1 LQIIQSAVP
10 LARSSRGWV
19 CLFRPVVVNLG
30 SAGVEFKGSLKS
42 LTLATVLQILSS
54 EGKTGVLK
62 ISREQ
67 AKSSI
72 YFTRGKIVAA
82 STGQKE
88 LRIGQI
94 LCDRGLISRET
105 LRQVL
110 IKARNTKK
118 PVGEVVVSLGF
129 VSLMALKEI
138 VRRLCREA
146 VLDVFLWE
154 EGTFDF
160 HEGPVSFDETMTEAI
175 DPMEIILEAARRMDE
190 WAVIKKII
198 PSDTIVFRVS
208 DQARQQGRKVTLE
221 AHELQLLS
229 VLDGQKSVREVV
241 RETGADEFDVYKTL
255 YAMATSKLIGAT
267 DKPACRKG
275 KAETEEVI
283 TLLQIYHDVVVT
295 ISKHLEEQLGKEF
308 CTRLV
313 NACKVS
319 VPMASQQILAGYRV
333 GSSAEQNVR
342 ETLAMASRLQQ
353 GDGAVAALGV
363 AFSQLI
369 GLLLRQETEILG
381 SKQTARTVGRIN
393 QLIEV
398 VDKYRTGEAKTKLIQ
413 GIRETISQA
422 TAEPQ
427 R

>member
-1 LQIIQSAVP
+1 MA
-10 LARSSRGWV
+10 
-19 CLFRPVVVNLG
+19 
-30 SAGVEFKGSLKS
+30 FKGGLKS
-42 LTLATVLQILSS
+42 LNLATVLQILSS
-54 EGKTGVLK
+54 EGKTGVLE

-72 YFTRGKIVAA
+72 YFKRGKIIAA

-138 VRRLCREA
+138 VRRLCRDA

-154 EGTFDF
+154 EGTFEF
-160 HEGPVSFDETMTEAI
+160 QEGPVSFDETMTEAI
-175 DPMEIILEAARRMDE
+175 EPVEIILEAARRMDE
-190 WAVIKKII
+190 WAVMKKLI

-208 DQARQQGRKVTLE
+208 DQASQQGGKVTLE
-221 AHELQLLS
+221 ADELRLLS
-229 VLDGQKSVREVV
+229 MLDGQKSVREVV
-241 RETGADEFDVYKTL
+241 RETGTDEFDVYKTL
-255 YAMATSKLIGAT
+255 YAMAASKLIRAT
-267 DKPACRKG
+267 DKPACPKG
-275 KAETEEVI
+275 KTETEEI
-283 TLLQIYHDVVVT
+283 ATLAQIYHDVVVT

-313 NACKVS
+313 NACKLS
-319 VPMASQQILAGYRV
+319 VPMASQQILAGYRA

-342 ETLAMASRLQQ
+342 ETLDIASRVRQ
-353 GDGAVAALGV
+353 GDGPVAALGV
-363 AFSQLI
+363 AFHQFI

-393 QLIEV
+393 QLLEV
-398 VDKYRTGEAKTKLIQ
+398 VDKYRAGEGKSKLIQ
-413 GIRETISQA
+413 EIRETISQA
-422 TAEPQ
+422 TADLA

>member
-1 LQIIQSAVP
+1 MA
-10 LARSSRGWV
+10 
-19 CLFRPVVVNLG
+19 
-30 SAGVEFKGSLKS
+30 FKGSLKS

-54 EGKTGVLK
+54 EGKTGVLE

-67 AKSSI
+67 RKSTI
-72 YFTRGKIVAA
+72 YLKRGKIVAA

-154 EGTFDF
+154 EGTFEF
-160 HEGPVSFDETMTEAI
+160 QESPVSFDETMTEAI
-175 DPMEIILEAARRMDE
+175 EPMEIILEAARRMDE
-190 WAVIKKII
+190 WAVMKKII

-208 DQARQQGRKVTLE
+208 DQARQQGGKVTLE
-221 AHELQLLS
+221 ADELRLLS
-229 VLDGQKSVREVV
+229 VLDGQKSVRDVV
-241 RETGADEFDVYKTL
+241 RETGTEEFDVYKTL
-255 YAMATSKLIGAT
+255 YAMATSKLICAT
-267 DKPACRKG
+267 DKPACPKG
-275 KAETEEVI
+275 KTETEELA
-283 TLLQIYHDVVVT
+283 TLLRIYHDVVVT

-353 GDGAVAALGV
+353 GDGAFGALGV
-363 AFSQLI
+363 AFSQFI

-381 SKQTARTVGRIN
+381 SKQTAHTVGRIH
-393 QLIEV
+393 QLLEV

-413 GIRETISQA
+413 GIRETISQV
-422 TAEPQ
+422 TAELE

>member
-1 LQIIQSAVP
+1 VA
-10 LARSSRGWV
+10 
-19 CLFRPVVVNLG
+19 
-30 SAGVEFKGSLKS
+30 FKGSLKS
-42 LTLATVLQILSS
+42 LNLATVLQIVSS
-54 EGKTGVLK
+54 EGKTGVLE

-67 AKSSI
+67 TKSRI
-72 YFTRGKIVAA
+72 YFKRGKIVAA
-82 STGQKE
+82 STGQKD

-154 EGTFDF
+154 EGTFEF
-160 HEGPVSFDETMTEAI
+160 QEGPVSFDETVTEAI

-190 WAVIKKII
+190 WAVIRKII

-208 DQARQQGRKVTLE
+208 DQAKQEGGKVTLQVD
-221 AHELQLLS
+221 ELRLLS
-229 VLDGQKSVREVV
+229 MLDGQKSVRDVV

-255 YAMATSKLIGAT
+255 YAMATSKLIRAS
-267 DKPACRKG
+267 DKPSYPKG
-275 KAETEEVI
+275 TTEAEELA

-308 CTRLV
+308 CSKLV
-313 NACKVS
+313 STCKLS
-319 VPMASQQILAGYRV
+319 GPMASQQILAGYRA
-333 GSSAEQNVR
+333 GRSAELNVR
-342 ETLAMASRLQQ
+342 ETFTIASRLQQ
-353 GDGAVAALGV
+353 GNGAVAALGV
-363 AFSQLI
+363 AFNQLI
-369 GLLLRQETEILG
+369 GSLLRQETEILG
-381 SKQTARTVGRIN
+381 SKQTARTVARIH
-393 QLIEV
+393 QLLEV

-422 TAEPQ
+422 VAEPE

>member
-1 LQIIQSAVP
+1 VVSLRSAAV
-10 LARSSRGWV
+10 A
-19 CLFRPVVVNLG
+19 
-30 SAGVEFKGSLKS
+30 FKGTLKS
-42 LTLATVLQILSS
+42 LNLATVLQILSS
-54 EGKTGVLK
+54 EGKTGVLE
-62 ISREQ
+62 IGREQ
-67 AKSSI
+67 TKSSI
-72 YFTRGKIVAA
+72 YLKRGKIVAA

-94 LCDRGLISRET
+94 LCDRGLISREM
-105 LRQVL
+105 LRQIL
-110 IKARNTKK
+110 IKARNAKK

-129 VSLMALKEI
+129 VSLIALKEI

-160 HEGPVSFDETMTEAI
+160 QEGPVSFDETMTDAI

-190 WAVIKKII
+190 WAVIKKLI
-198 PSDTIVFRVS
+198 PSDTIVFKVS
-208 DQARQQGRKVTLE
+208 DQARQQGERITLQTD
-221 AHELQLLS
+221 ELRLLS
-229 VLDGQKSVREVV
+229 LLDGQKSVRDVV
-241 RETGADEFDVYKTL
+241 RETGKEEFDVYKTL
-255 YAMATSKLIGAT
+255 YAMATSKLIRAT
-267 DKPACRKG
+267 DNSAGPKG
-275 KAETEEVI
+275 KSETEELI
-283 TLLQIYHDVVVT
+283 TLVQIYHDVVVT

-313 NACKVS
+313 NACKIS
-319 VPMASQQILAGYRV
+319 VPMGSQQILAGYRM

-342 ETLAMASRLQQ
+342 ETLAMASRVQQ

-363 AFSQLI
+363 AFSQFI

-381 SKQTARTVGRIN
+381 SRQTAQTVGRIH
-393 QLIEV
+393 QLLEV
-398 VDKYRTGEAKTKLIQ
+398 VDKYRTGEAKAKLIQ

-422 TAEPQ
+422 TAEPE

>member
-1 LQIIQSAVP
+1 M
-10 LARSSRGWV
+10 ARLSRGVV
-19 CLFRPVVVNLG
+19 CLFRPVVVSLG
-30 SAGVEFKGSLKS
+30 SAAVAFKGGLKS
-42 LTLATVLQILSS
+42 LNLATVLQILSS
-54 EGKTGVLK
+54 EGKTGVLE

-72 YFTRGKIVAA
+72 YFKRGKIIAA

-138 VRRLCREA
+138 VRRLCRDA

-154 EGTFDF
+154 EGTFEF
-160 HEGPVSFDETMTEAI
+160 QEGPVSFDETMTEAI
-175 DPMEIILEAARRMDE
+175 EPVEIILEAARRMDE
-190 WAVIKKII
+190 WAVMKKLI

-208 DQARQQGRKVTLE
+208 DQASQQGGKVTLE
-221 AHELQLLS
+221 ADELRLLS
-229 VLDGQKSVREVV
+229 MLDGQKSVREVV
-241 RETGADEFDVYKTL
+241 RETGTDEFDVYKTL
-255 YAMATSKLIGAT
+255 YAMAASKLIRAT
-267 DKPACRKG
+267 DKPACPKG
-275 KAETEEVI
+275 KTETEEI
-283 TLLQIYHDVVVT
+283 ATLAQIYHDVVVT

-313 NACKVS
+313 NACKLS
-319 VPMASQQILAGYRV
+319 VPMASQQILAGYRA

-342 ETLAMASRLQQ
+342 ETLDIASRVRQ
-353 GDGAVAALGV
+353 GDGPVAALGV
-363 AFSQLI
+363 AFHQFI

-393 QLIEV
+393 QLLEV
-398 VDKYRTGEAKTKLIQ
+398 VDKYRAGEGKSKLIQ
-413 GIRETISQA
+413 EIRETISQA
-422 TAEPQ
+422 TADLA

>member
-1 LQIIQSAVP
+1 MDA
-10 LARSSRGWV
+10 V
-19 CLFRPVVVNLG
+19 CLFRPVAVSLG
-30 SAGVEFKGSLKS
+30 STAAVAFKGSLKS

-54 EGKTGVLK
+54 EGKTGVLE

-67 AKSSI
+67 KKSSI
-72 YFTRGKIVAA
+72 YFKRGKIVAA

-138 VRRLCREA
+138 VRRLAREA

-154 EGTFDF
+154 EGTFEF
-160 HEGPVSFDETMTEAI
+160 REGPVSFDETMTEEI
-175 DPMEIILEAARRMDE
+175 EPMELILEAARRMDE
-190 WAVIKKII
+190 WAVMKKTI

-221 AHELQLLS
+221 AEELRLLS
-229 VLDGQKSVREVV
+229 LLDGQKSVRDVV
-241 RETGADEFDVYKTL
+241 RESGTEEFDVYKTL
-255 YAMATSKLIGAT
+255 YAMATSRLIGAT
-267 DKPACRKG
+267 DKPARPTG
-275 KAETEEVI
+275 KTETEELA
-283 TLLQIYHDVVVT
+283 TLLQVYHDVVVT

-313 NACKVS
+313 SACKVS
-319 VPMASQQILAGYRV
+319 VPMATQQILAGYRV
-333 GSSAEQNVR
+333 GNSAEQNVR
-342 ETLAMASRLQQ
+342 ETLAAASRLQP
-353 GDGAVAALGV
+353 GDGAVAALGM
-363 AFSQLI
+363 AFNQFIS
-369 GLLLRQETEILG
+369 LLLRQETEILG
-381 SKQTARTVGRIN
+381 SKQTSHTVGRIH
-393 QLIEV
+393 QLLEV
-398 VDKYRTGEAKTKLIQ
+398 VEKYRTGEAKSKLIK
-413 GIRETISQA
+413 GIRETISQLM
-422 TAEPQ
+422 AEPE

>member
-1 LQIIQSAVP
+1 M
-10 LARSSRGWV
+10 
-19 CLFRPVVVNLG
+19 
-30 SAGVEFKGSLKS
+30 EFKGSLKS

-54 EGKTGVLK
+54 EGKTGVLEIARK
-62 ISREQ
+62 Q
-67 AKSSI
+67 TKSSI
-72 YFTRGKIVAA
+72 YLKRGKIIAA

-208 DQARQQGRKVTLE
+208 DQARQQGGKVTLE

-241 RETGADEFDVYKTL
+241 RETGTDEFDVYKTL
-255 YAMATSKLIGAT
+255 YAMATSKLIRAT
-267 DKPACRKG
+267 DKPACPKG

-319 VPMASQQILAGYRV
+319 GPMASQQILAGYRV

-363 AFSQLI
+363 AFSQFI

>member
-1 LQIIQSAVP
+1 VA
-10 LARSSRGWV
+10 
-19 CLFRPVVVNLG
+19 
-30 SAGVEFKGSLKS
+30 FKGSLKS

-54 EGKTGVLK
+54 EGKTGALE

-72 YFTRGKIVAA
+72 YLRRGKIVAA
-82 STGQKE
+82 STGQKD

-110 IKARNTKK
+110 IKARNTKR

-138 VRRLCREA
+138 VRRQCREA

-154 EGTFDF
+154 EGTFEF
-160 HEGPVSFDETMTEAI
+160 QEGPVSFDETMTDAI

-190 WAVIKKII
+190 WAVMKKVI

-208 DQARQQGRKVTLE
+208 DQAKQEGGKVTLE
-221 AHELQLLS
+221 ADELRLLS
-229 VLDGQKSVREVV
+229 ILDGQKSVRDVV
-241 RETGADEFDVYKTL
+241 RETGVDEFDVYQTL
-255 YAMATSKLIGAT
+255 YTMATSKLIRAT
-267 DKPACRKG
+267 DKPASA
-275 KAETEEVI
+275 KAKTESEELVS
-283 TLLQIYHDVVVT
+283 LLQIYHDVVVT
-295 ISKHLEEQLGKEF
+295 ISKHLEEQLGREF
-308 CTRLV
+308 CSRLAS
-313 NACKVS
+313 ACKVS
-319 VPMASQQILAGYRV
+319 VPTASQQILAGYRM
-333 GSSAEQNVR
+333 GSSTEQNVR
-342 ETLAMASRLQQ
+342 ATLAIASRLQQ

-363 AFSQLI
+363 AFNQFI

-381 SKQTARTVGRIN
+381 SKQTAYTVGRIN
-393 QLIEV
+393 QLLEV
-398 VDKYRTGEAKTKLIQ
+398 VDKYRTGEGKTKLIQ
-413 GIRETISQA
+413 GIRETIAQV
-422 TAEPQ
+422 TAELK